1 MLKFGSWLYMKT
13 FLILYK
19 KTNKQ
24 KKKHI
29 LMEIKIYYIS
39 IELIQ
44 TY

>member
-19 KTNKQ
+19 K
-24 KKKHI
+24 KKHI
-29 LMEIKIYYIS
+29 LMEIQIYYIS